1 MNLIKTWGMEK
12 TYPESNFFNFL
23 HKENLQCFCVVEIN
37 FDKLTKNKI
46 AIPHCFLNRIKML

>member
-1 MNLIKTWGMEK
+1 MNLIKKWGMEK
-12 TYPESNFFNFL
+12 TYPESNFFAQR
-23 HKENLQCFCVVEIN
+23 KLQCLCVVEII